1 MEGGWQVL
9 GGAPV
14 SHGFGWIR
22 IEPEDTGSCR
32 AAEAEMHKSKGK
44 LSGVLHKGFKPDKC
58 KTSLRMAMARIKL
71 LRNRKEV
78 QIRQMR
84 REVGQL
90 LEANQDMTARI
101 RVEHVI
107 REEKFMQAYDLI
119 EVYCELIVARLSIID
134 SQKTCP
140 IDLKEAVAS
149 VIFASMRCSD
159 VTELADVRKHF
170 KSKYGKEFEA
180 AALEV
185 RPDSGVNRLVIEKLS
200 AGAPDI
206 QTKIKTLSSIAEEH
220 NIKWE
225 PKAFEEKLQQAN
237 ENPLYGSAT
246 YSGGNISTMGS
257 STSSMSTPQ
266 PTYSGASATAVD
278 SATSHVPVGPS
289 PAHVPANRT
298 AYGSAS
304 SNTFS
309 KENIH
314 NSSSASVPPIS
325 QHGPSAYS
333 SAQTPGSNNISHG
346 NPGGPPY
353 LQYSATVPDTASRN
367 EEINQHRER
376 KPSVTGANWN
386 VEFKDATSAAQA
398 AAESAE
404 MASIA
409 ARAAA
414 ELASRGNYSGDK
426 GAGAYDSAA
435 YSSESTP
442 RKQHA
447 EHIVKDEKSSH
458 DWSSGVNDPRVMP
471 SNSRN
476 NFGGTETTHVDS
488 QSISTDKAPYQQ
500 FHSYSPESHPYVYE
514 MPTESPRAHSPDP
527 RLDDLYERE
536 SDIGRSE
543 VHPFDFPGENLQDT
557 GPVGRNFKDVEIRRP
572 SFDQE
577 STDDYYGNFN
587 SSHDTFAHGSS
598 TTAWDKQNDKAQGNS
613 STVVF
618 DQYDSDVEEEILL
631 DTFSSKHTEQ
641 LPGPRDHMGFSTA
654 DWSEQ
659 HRSESPSNQKTSAL
673 FSRTETQL
681 SDSLGRNRSDNPSP
695 PAFDSDG
702 GNSDE
707 EIATTKHAVSLR
719 SHSGGSASS
728 GLNKGGGPDGSPIY
742 DSGAQA
748 VRNLNRVQSSD
759 SDLSE
764 EETDLDKFKGSSS
777 AGANKQQSLPFAIRT
792 SATSDDKEGDIG
804 LNFGRLTPG
813 LRNKPRQPPPYNK
826 VPRESI
832 LPRQS
837 LPKVSSSTEESV
849 DSEESTTFQQYRS
862 SPKSSFSARTNSG
875 KNYDRELYERNQSV
889 GTHWEA
895 RSTIARKSSGL
906 ADTEKLS
913 ELPSNTSLPTT
924 KSSEHANSSQVL
936 YHEKPGIGARRGVRS
951 TMARNY
957 FDTDDSEEELE
968 QQQTPQSKRSGVLIQ
983 SRRTREV
990 TSDTKR
996 DSRIQTGAQYDDETE
1011 SVPSKTQVHQG
1022 FNSSST
1028 EQRTERR
1035 DASVYPRVAV
1045 QRSWPKAEQIES
1057 PMARG
1062 KPQEAEM
1069 RRNFVRGNEGDT
1081 ETSAGTPKESTPKTP
1096 PAHVHPKLPTDYDS
1110 FAAHFRSLRTNRP

>member
-1 MEGGWQVL
+1 
-9 GGAPV
+9 
-14 SHGFGWIR
+14 
-22 IEPEDTGSCR
+22 
-32 AAEAEMHKSKGK
+32 MHKSKGK

-58 KTSLRMAMARIKL
+58 KTSLRMAVARIKL

-78 QIRQMR
+78 QVRQMR
-84 REVGQL
+84 REVVQL

-200 AGAPDI
+200 AVAPDI

-225 PKAFEEKLQQAN
+225 PKAFEEKLQQPN

-266 PTYSGASATAVD
+266 PTYSGVSATAVD

-314 NSSSASVPPIS
+314 DSSSASVPPIS
-325 QHGPSAYS
+325 QHGPSAYT

-346 NPGGPPY
+346 NPVGPPY
-353 LQYSATVPDTASRN
+353 PQYSTTVPDTASRN
-367 EEINQHRER
+367 EEINQHTER

-426 GAGAYDSAA
+426 GTGAYDSAA
-435 YSSESTP
+435 YSSGNTP

-447 EHIVKDEKSSH
+447 EHIVKNEKSFH
-458 DWSSGVNDPRVMP
+458 DQSSGVNDPRVMP

-488 QSISTDKAPYQQ
+488 QNVSTDKAPYQQ

-514 MPTESPRAHSPDP
+514 MPTEPPRAHSPDP
-527 RLDDLYERE
+527 RFDDLYERE

-557 GPVGRNFKDVEIRRP
+557 GPVGRSFKDVEIRR
-572 SFDQE
+572 SSSDQE

-587 SSHDTFAHGSS
+587 SSHDTFAHGSN

-613 STVVF
+613 SPVVF
-618 DQYDSDVEEEILL
+618 DQYDSDVEEENLL

-641 LPGPRDHMGFSTA
+641 LPGPSDHMGFSTT

-681 SDSLGRNRSDNPSP
+681 SDNLGTNRSDIPSP
-695 PAFDSDG
+695 HSYHNLGPAFDSDG

-707 EIATTKHAVSLR
+707 EIATTTHAVSLR

-728 GLNKGGGPDGSPIY
+728 GLNKGDGPDGSPIY
-742 DSGAQA
+742 DYSGAQA
-748 VRNLNRVQSSD
+748 VRNLNRVQSRD

-777 AGANKQQSLPFAIRT
+777 AGANEQQSLPFAIHT
-792 SATSDDKEGDIG
+792 SATSADKEGDLG

-813 LRNKPRQPPPYNK
+813 LRNKPRQPPPYTK
-826 VPRESI
+826 VSRESI
-832 LPRQS
+832 LPRQP
-837 LPKVSSSTEESV
+837 LPTVSSSTEESV
-849 DSEESTTFQQYRS
+849 DSEENTTSKQNRS
-862 SPKSSFSARTNSG
+862 SPKSSFSARINSG
-875 KNYDRELYERNQSV
+875 KNYDSDLYERNQSV

-895 RSTIARKSSGL
+895 RSTIARNSSGF
-906 ADTEKLS
+906 ADAEKVS
-913 ELPSNTSLPTT
+913 ELPSNKSVPTT
-924 KSSEHANSSQVL
+924 KSSERANSSQVL
-936 YHEKPGIGARRGVRS
+936 YHEKPGIGARLGVRS

-968 QQQTPQSKRSGVLIQ
+968 QQQPPQSKQSGVLIQ

-996 DSRIQTGAQYDDETE
+996 DSRIQIGAQYDDETE
-1011 SVPSKTQVHQG
+1011 SVPSKTRGHQG
-1022 FNSSST
+1022 FDSSST

-1045 QRSWPKAEQIES
+1045 QRSSPKAEQIES